1 MRSLLLS
8 SLLLPLVLGAAA
20 PKKEAKIDY
29 HGFKVLRLSVAK
41 ASVELESQIEE
52 LAAHVLNPGKASHVD
67 VVVSP
72 ENIKALTALPVESTV
87 INEDVGAA
95 LEEEGEF
102 SAYAGTYTTSK
113 TMNPDRQLAF
123 STK

>member
-8 SLLLPLVLGAAA
+8 AILLPLTLAAAA
-20 PKKEAKIDY
+20 PKTEKKVDY
-29 HGFKVLRLSVAK
+29 HGFKVLRLSVSK
-41 ASVELESQIEE
+41 ATAELETQIEE

-72 ENIKALTALPVESTV
+72 ENIKAITALPVDSTV

-102 SAYAGTYTTSK
+102 SAYAGSYIPS
-113 TMNPDRQLAF
+113 P
-123 STK
+123 

>member
-8 SLLLPLVLGAAA
+8 ALLLPLALAAAA
-20 PKKEAKIDY
+20 PKTEKKVDY
-29 HGFKVLRLSVAK
+29 HGFKVLRLSLAK
-41 ASVELESQIEE
+41 ATAEVESKIEE
-52 LAAHVLNPGKASHVD
+52 LAAHVLNPGKGPSVD

-72 ENIKALTALPVESTV
+72 DNVDAISALASKSTV

-102 SAYAGTYTTSK
+102 SAYAGSY
-113 TMNPDRQLAF
+113 DL
-123 STK
+123 STL